1 MKHSIAD
8 DHLKE
13 DLALYA
19 LGALSQ
25 FEARAL
31 EQHLADGCEV
41 CESELKPFESVV
53 ESLAFASPSVAPP
66 AELRQKLASLL
77 AEETSSPMKEALK
90 FYSLR
95 ANEGAWRE
103 TAAGVLEKEL
113 FVDPIK
119 GTVTT
124 LIRMK
129 PGTRCPSH
137 RHIGTEE
144 CLVLE
149 GDFHVNDEVFRAG
162 DYRSAPPNSI
172 DQFPSSIDGNLLL
185 IVSHG
190 GYEAVVQ

>member
-1 MKHSIAD
+1 MRHSVAD
-8 DHLKE
+8 DQLRE

-25 FEARAL
+25 SEAHGI
-31 EQHLADGCEV
+31 EQHLAEGCEV
-41 CESELKPFESVV
+41 CQAELKPFASVV
-53 ESLAFASPSVAPP
+53 DNLALVAQSVTPSS
-66 AELRQKLASLL
+66 ELKHKLASRV
-77 AEETSSPMKEALK
+77 AEDISSPMKQAMK
-90 FYSLR
+90 FYSLK
-95 ANEGAWRE
+95 ANEGTWRE
-103 TAAGVLEKEL
+103 TADGVMEKDL

-129 PGTRCPSH
+129 PGTTCPSH
-137 RHIGTEE
+137 RHVGVEE

-149 GDFHVNDEVFRAG
+149 GDFRVNDEVFAAG

-172 DQFPSSIDGNLLL
+172 DRFPSTINGNLLL